1 MHSLAHGRALAE
13 VCVVAVA
20 GSFEGG
26 IKKLRAG
33 MCWLPFQTSNSS
45 KIPGFPR
52 LSLAPALSTASF
64 LFFFPFL
71 FPFFSLW
78 FLALS
83 CFPFFSST
91 RGSPWQ
97 GAGEGERKWVSG
109 STPAT
114 GSGWLLSLC
123 NWSPASPA
131 AHPSSLQF
139 INVPYF
145 SQLFLIYLQFLTF

>member
-20 GSFEGG
+20 GSFEGE
-26 IKKLRAG
+26 LRSSGLGCVGCRSRPQTAQK
-33 MCWLPFQTSNSS
+33 FQA
-45 KIPGFPR
+45 FPA
-52 LSLAPALSTASF
+52 SLWPLRF
-64 LFFFPFL
+64 QQLLFFFFPFL

-131 AHPSSLQF
+131 VHPSTLQF

-145 SQLFLIYLQFLTF
+145 SQLFLLYLQFLTF

>member
-13 VCVVAVA
+13 VCVAAVA
-20 GSFEGG
+20 GSFEGELRSSG
-26 IKKLRAG
+26 PGCVGCCSRPQTAKK
-33 MCWLPFQTSNSS
+33 FQA
-45 KIPGFPR
+45 FPA
-52 LSLAPALSTASF
+52 SLWPLYF
-64 LFFFPFL
+64 QQLLFFSFPL
-71 FPFFSLW
+71 FSLW

-109 STPAT
+109 SAPAT
-114 GSGWLLSLC
+114 GSGWLLSLW
-123 NWSPASPA
+123 NWSPAPPA
-131 AHPSSLQF
+131 EHPSTLQL

-145 SQLFLIYLQFLTF
+145 SQLFFL